1 MQMIKVLLLI
11 LFALLPACTDSE
23 PKTETAP
30 PAVAASGPAAEQAAG
45 PFLVFFLD
53 PNGGPCRMQNDI
65 LNRMADELDGKAELR
80 YVQTTVPTDL
90 NYFYAY
96 GIRGLPALVLVDGE
110 GREIKR
116 LPPGVRSAEEIRQ
129 LLKSAAKQ

>member
-1 MQMIKVLLLI
+1 MQMIKVLLLVV
-11 LFALLPACTDSE
+11 FALLPACTDSE
-23 PKTETAP
+23 QKTEASS
-30 PAVAASGPAAEQAAG
+30 PAVTVSGQAGEQAAG

-65 LNRMADELDGKAELR
+65 LTRMAAELDGKAELR
-80 YVQTTVPTDL
+80 YVQTTVPADL

-116 LPPGVRSAEEIRQ
+116 LPPGVRSAEEIRS